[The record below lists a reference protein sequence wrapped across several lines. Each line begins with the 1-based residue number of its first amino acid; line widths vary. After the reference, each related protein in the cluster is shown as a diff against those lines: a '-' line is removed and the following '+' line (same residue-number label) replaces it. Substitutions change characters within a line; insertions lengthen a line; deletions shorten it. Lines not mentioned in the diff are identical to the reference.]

1 MCLTLSN
8 VSLSCPLDFIQ
19 ITVSGKCNDS
29 VALPLYFSQVLEVS
43 ETDLL
48 LIIDNVATYRVQN
61 GSHIQINPF
70 PNADLSAIQLF
81 LNGSAF
87 GAALHQRGI
96 IPFHGCSFELN
107 QKGIVLC
114 GYSGA
119 GKSSVTAAFCQQGAR
134 FINDDITPVI
144 IDESGIWIMPIRTRI
159 KLWEDALAALAIESE
174 NLEKI
179 RPSTQKFYVP
189 VENNCQDKLQLN
201 TLIVLGIHDNDQNDQ
216 YELMRPVGMEKFN
229 LLRSHIY
236 RKIYL
241 KGMPKA
247 ERNLFSQLLKLSQ
260 SVEVLHI
267 LRPQKSSIHATME
280 FIRGQL

>member
-1 MCLTLSN
+1 MDLCFPID
-8 VSLSCPLDFIQ
+8 VIQ
-19 ITVSGKCNDS
+19 IAIQEEVTGKILNS
-29 VALPLYFSQVLEVS
+29 LYTTPILQIN
-43 ETDLL
+43 ETDFWLTV
-48 LIIDNVATYRVQN
+48 DKVAIYRVQN
-61 GSHIQINPF
+61 GHKITVF
-70 PNADLSAIQLF
+70 PVSDIDAASIQLF

-87 GAALHQRGI
+87 GAVLHQRGI

-107 QKGIVLC
+107 QKGIIIC

-119 GKSSVTAAFCQQGAR
+119 GKSSVTAAFCQQEAR
-134 FINDDITPVI
+134 FINDDITPVT

-159 KLWEDALAALAIESE
+159 KLWDDALTALSIGVE

-179 RPSTQKFYVP
+179 RPSMQKFYVP

-201 TLIVLGIHDNDQNDQ
+201 TLIVLGVHDNDR
-216 YELMRPVGMEKFN
+216 YEVVKPVGMEKFN

-260 SVEVLHI
+260 SVEILHV
-267 LRPQKSSIHATME
+267 LRPQTSSIHATME
-280 FIRGQL
+280 FIREQL

>member
-1 MCLTLSN
+1 MNLN
-8 VSLSCPLDFIQ
+8 FPLDSAL
-19 ITVSGKCNDS
+19 ITITDEENICITD
-29 VALPLYFSQVLEVS
+29 PLYTSLILQIN
-43 ETDLL
+43 ETDFKLV
-48 LIIDNVATYRVQN
+48 IDNVAIYHVQN
-61 GSHIQINPF
+61 GCNIRIFPF
-70 PNADLSAIQLF
+70 PNADQSSIQLF

-87 GAALHQRGI
+87 GAVLHQRGI

-107 QKGIVLC
+107 QKGIILC

-134 FINDDITPVI
+134 FINDDITPVT
-144 IDESGIWIMPIRTRI
+144 IDELGTWIMPIRTRI
-159 KLWEDALAALAIESE
+159 KLWDDAVTALAIETE

-179 RPSTQKFYVP
+179 RPAMQKFYIP
-189 VENNCQDKLQLN
+189 VANKCQDKLNLH
-201 TLIVLGIHDNDQNDQ
+201 TLIVLGIHDNDR
-216 YELMRPVGMEKFN
+216 YEVVKPAGMEKFN

-260 SVEVLHI
+260 SVEVLHV
-267 LRPQKSSIHATME
+267 LRPQTSSIHATMK
-280 FIRGQL
+280 FIREQL

>member
-1 MCLTLSN
+1 MAFSF
-8 VSLSCPLDFIQ
+8 PLDFVQ
-19 ITVSGKCNDS
+19 ITINKEKTEIDLDS
-29 VALPLYFSQVLEVS
+29 LYTNKSIRIN
-43 ETDLL
+43 ETDFWLRV
-48 LIIDNVATYRVQN
+48 DKVATYRVKN
-61 GSHIQINPF
+61 GYEIAVSPF
-70 PNADLSAIQLF
+70 PGVDTASIQLF
-81 LNGSAF
+81 LNGSVF
-87 GAALHQRGI
+87 GAVLHQRGI

-107 QKGIVLC
+107 QEGIIIC

-134 FINDDITPVI
+134 FINDDITPVS
-144 IDESGIWIMPIRTRI
+144 IDESGIFIMPIRTRI
-159 KLWEDALAALAIESE
+159 KLWEDALTALSIGTE

-179 RPSTQKFYVP
+179 RPSMQKFYVP
-189 VENNCQDKLQLN
+189 VENNSQDKQKLN
-201 TLIVLGIHDNDQNDQ
+201 TLIVLGIHDSNR
-216 YELMRPVGMEKFN
+216 YEVMRPVGMEKFN

-267 LRPQKSSIHATME
+267 LRPQTSSIHVTME